1 MIMKKFKRIAVFAL
15 ALIAALALSGC
26 ETYQNFYSEFFEEKP
41 DVESFT
47 IGVFEPLTGKGA
59 QDAES
64 EVRGI
69 KLANELF
76 PEVMGKPVTLL
87 CVDNQSDVEMAR
99 KAAQRLV
106 DEDVDIVL
114 GSAISTLTLAGSD
127 IFEAAGMPA
136 ICMTCTNPIITQT
149 NEFYF
154 RVCFIDAYQGI
165 SAAKYVLQ
173 SLDRGCAACLLEEGD
188 DYAAKMVEQFKET
201 MEQLTG
207 TPGCVSV
214 IKYPA
219 DEKDLSSY
227 LGELAATGCE
237 SVFFPSTPEEGRRIL
252 EQAYELELSMDW
264 IGSFKWSGI
273 SSAEEKNGSGNNG
286 NGKLPAYLD
295 GICYV
300 RDYEPSAKATPMT
313 KRFNEAYAEK
323 YGADEL
329 PDEACALGFDAYLLA
344 LEAIKLADG
353 SDDGVAIASKLKS
366 IRRMEGATG
375 YISMNSDG
383 DPIKDVVIEMLTL
396 EGPVV
401 AYKLSIN

>member
-1 MIMKKFKRIAVFAL
+1 MRKFKRIAAFAL
-15 ALIAALALSGC
+15 ALIAVFALSGC
-26 ETYQNFYSEFFEEKP
+26 ETYDNFYAEFFEKKP

-47 IGVFEPLTGKGA
+47 IGVFEPLTGKNA

-64 EVRGI
+64 EIIGI

-76 PEVMGKPVTLL
+76 PEVMGKPVSLFF
-87 CVDNQSDVEMAR
+87 VDNQSDVDMAK

-106 DEDVDIVL
+106 DEDVDLVL

-127 IFEAAGMPA
+127 IFEAAGMPS
-136 ICMTCTNPIITQT
+136 ICMTCTNPLITQT

-154 RVCFIDAYQGI
+154 RTCFIDAYQGI
-165 SAAKYVLQ
+165 SAAKYVVQ
-173 SLDRGCAACLLEEGD
+173 SLGRGCAACLIEEGD
-188 DYAAKMVEQFKET
+188 DYAARMMEQFRDKMVE
-201 MEQLTG
+201 LTG

-227 LGELAATGCE
+227 LAELAATGCE
-237 SVFFPSTPEEGRRIL
+237 SVFFPSTAEEGRRLL
-252 EQAYELELSMDW
+252 EQARELELSLDW
-264 IGSFKWSGI
+264 IGSSKWADI
-273 SSAEEKNGSGNNG
+273 ASSAEKNGSGANG
-286 NGKLPAYLD
+286 NAKIPAYLD

-300 RDYEPSAKATPMT
+300 QDYEPSAKATPMT

-323 YGADEL
+323 YGADAV

-344 LEAIKLADG
+344 LEAIKRADG

-366 IRRMEGATG
+366 IRNMEGATG
-375 YISMNSDG
+375 YISMNSNG